1 MKDRFQ
7 IIPAVYLFLKKEN
20 QILLSRRFQTGFAD
34 GQYSLVSGHLEGD
47 ETLREAIMREAKEE
61 ANIDVNLDNLEMIH
75 TLHRSS
81 KNNDKERI
89 DIFFQAQKWSGE
101 IQNMEEDKCDDL
113 RWFALDDLPDN
124 IVPYLRQALENIL
137 EGKIYSEFG
146 F

>member
-1 MKDRFQ
+1 MKERFQ
-7 IIPAVYLFLKKEN
+7 IIPAVYLFLRKDN

-34 GQYSLVSGHLEGD
+34 GQYSFVSGHLEGD
-47 ETLREAIMREAKEE
+47 ETLREAMIREAKEE
-61 ANIDVNLDNLEMIH
+61 ANIDLNLDDLKMIH

-89 DIFFQAQKWSGE
+89 DIFFRAQKWNGE
-101 IQNMEEDKCDDL
+101 IKNMEEDKCDDL
-113 RWFALDDLPDN
+113 GWFTLDDLPDN
-124 IVPYLRQALENIL
+124 IVPYVRQTLENIL